1 VPRRRF
7 QTGCLRIVNGSWCLF
22 YYRDEIRNGV
32 RQRVKVNK
40 RLGPMSLSKRQA
52 NKLAEPILAEAN
64 HQTEIP
70 VRAMRNGLTLA
81 EYIPE
86 FRRVGMINLKPSTRK
101 AMESSIRAHIV
112 PVLGSI
118 QLTQIDAAKVQDL
131 LNTMMKLARGTRE
144 NIVDDLFMILG
155 EARRGYDV
163 PIIDRKDL
171 KFGLKRPGEGKAYV
185 FIPKIETAI
194 LKALEGRPIWDCFFT
209 VLAYSGL
216 RSEEIIGLR
225 VEDLDFEQ
233 NLIHVRQGIWQ
244 QQVVTL
250 KTEASENSVIMTPL
264 MKAKLQKHLVGHTHE
279 LLFVNRRGRPFD
291 RDKIVKL
298 VLHPILDK
306 LGIKRQGKR
315 IGLHAFRH
323 CLASMLLRSR
333 GVLVAQRQLRHSDPS
348 TTLSSYGHLLGD
360 DSREALA
367 SVESVLRDPS
377 SIN

>member
-81 EYIPE
+81 EYMPT
-86 FRRVGMINLKPSTRK
+86 FRSSGMINLKPSTRK
-101 AMESSIRAHIV
+101 AMESSIRAHLV
-112 PVLGSI
+112 PVLGSL
-118 QLTQIDAAKVQDL
+118 QLTKIDTAAVQDL
-131 LNTMMKLARGTRE
+131 LNTMMGLARGTRE
-144 NIVDDLFMILG
+144 NIVDDLFMILD
-155 EARRGYDV
+155 EARKGHEV
-163 PIIDRKDL
+163 PVIKKQDL
-171 KFGLKRPGEGKAYV
+171 KFGLKKPGEGKAYV
-185 FIPKIETAI
+185 FTPTVETAI
-194 LKALEGRPIWDCFFT
+194 LRALEGRPIWDCFFT

-225 VEDLDFEQ
+225 VEDLDFDQ
-233 NLIHVRQGIWQ
+233 NLIHIRQGIWQ

-264 MKAKLQKHLVGHTHE
+264 MRAKLQKHLQNHAHE
-279 LLFVNRRGRPFD
+279 LLFVNRRRRPFD

-306 LGIKRQGKR
+306 LGIKRKGKR

-323 CLASMLLRSR
+323 CLASMILKSQ
-333 GVLVAQRQLRHSDPS
+333 GVLAAQRQLRHSDPA

-360 DSREALA
+360 DSREALVA
-367 SVESVLRDPS
+367 VESVLRDK
-377 SIN
+377 